1 VVVILFLGFS
11 EMLPCL
17 VTLLFYV
24 TFIVTVVN
32 SDCRFDELRE
42 VVWSFYTRDFVLH
55 RVLES
60 LIVLRF
66 YSLVVL
72 TYFGRVLLEFCYIG
86 RCGSFLL

>member
-1 VVVILFLGFS
+1 VVVVLLLGFI
-11 EMLPCL
+11 EMFPSL

-24 TFIVTVVN
+24 TLVVTIVN
-32 SDCRFDELRE
+32 SNRRFDKLRK
-42 VVWSFYTRDFVLH
+42 VIWLFYTRDFVLH

-72 TYFGRVLLEFCYIG
+72 SYFSRVLLEFCRIG

>member
-1 VVVILFLGFS
+1 VVIVLLLGFT
-11 EMLPCL
+11 EMFPSL

-32 SDCRFDELRE
+32 SDCRFDKLCE
-42 VVWSFYTRDFVLH
+42 VIWLFYTRDFVLY
-55 RVLES
+55 RVLKS

-72 TYFGRVLLEFCYIG
+72 THFGRILLKLYYIG

>member
-1 VVVILFLGFS
+1 VVVVLFLGFT

-24 TFIVTVVN
+24 TFVVTVVN
-32 SDCRFDELRE
+32 PDCRFNKLRE
-42 VVWSFYTRDFVLH
+42 VIRLFYTRDFVLY
-55 RVLES
+55 RVLKS

-66 YSLVVL
+66 YGLVVL
-72 TYFGRVLLEFCYIG
+72 THFGRILLEFCRIS

>member
-1 VVVILFLGFS
+1 VVVVLLLGFT
-11 EMLPCL
+11 EMFPGL

-24 TFIVTVVN
+24 TLVVTVVN
-32 SDCRFDELRE
+32 SDRRFDKLRE
-42 VVWSFYTRDFVLH
+42 VIWLFYTRDFVLYQ
-55 RVLES
+55 VLKS

-72 TYFGRVLLEFCYIG
+72 SYFSYVLLEFCYIG